1 MNHWLVI
8 ALVAYL
14 IGAAIEGVSTASQL
28 SHSVPELAKSTQA
41 HPSESATPPSSS
53 WRVVVAIASVSI
65 CGAFLWPCR
74 LFHRLIKSSVRSQG

>member
-28 SHSVPELAKSTQA
+28 SHSVPELAKSTHA
-41 HPSESATPPSSS
+41 HPSESPTEPSSI

-65 CGAFLWPCR
+65 CGGFLWPCR
-74 LFHRLIKSSVRSQG
+74 LFHRLIKGNVSS

>member
-1 MNHWLVI
+1 MNNWLVI

-28 SHSVPELAKSTQA
+28 SHSMPELAKQTQA
-41 HPSESATPPSSS
+41 HPSESDTRSSSS
-53 WRVVVAIASVSI
+53 WRVVAAIASVSI

-74 LFHRLIKSSVRSQG
+74 LFHRLIKGNVRS

>member
-41 HPSESATPPSSS
+41 HPSESATEPSST
-53 WRVVVAIASVSI
+53 WRVVAAIASVSI

-74 LFHRLIKSSVRSQG
+74 LFHHLIKGNVSS

>member
-14 IGAAIEGVSTASQL
+14 IGAAIEGVTTASQL

-41 HPSESATPPSSS
+41 QSSESASETSSS
-53 WRVVVAIASVSI
+53 WRVLAAIASVSI
-65 CGAFLWPCR
+65 CGAFFWPCR
-74 LFHRLIKSSVRSQG
+74 LIHRLMKGNVNS

>member
-41 HPSESATPPSSS
+41 HPSDSATPPSSI
-53 WRVVVAIASVSI
+53 WRVVAAIASVSI

-74 LFHRLIKSSVRSQG
+74 LFHRLIKGNVHS